1 MDLNILSFQQ
11 PPFLKLGKQKKK
23 SIYTHEDRVNRVSI
37 EHSKHESLN
46 ALFLQYSDLNYIF

>member
-11 PPFLKLGKQKKK
+11 PPFLKLGKQKKRAFILVK
-23 SIYTHEDRVNRVSI
+23 TELIRVSI
-37 EHSKHESLN
+37 EHSKHESLS